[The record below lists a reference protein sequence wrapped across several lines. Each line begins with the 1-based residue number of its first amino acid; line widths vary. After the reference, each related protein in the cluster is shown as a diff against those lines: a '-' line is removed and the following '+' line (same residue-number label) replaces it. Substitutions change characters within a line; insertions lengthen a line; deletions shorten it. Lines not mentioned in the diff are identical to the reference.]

1 LNTVLDWLDDPVAER
16 GVHYYRADGWHL
28 RGYREIADHARR
40 IAALL
45 RASGVTRGVVSLQVE
60 DPETFVPAFLGTMYA
75 GLTPSPIASPVTF
88 TNHDAYSDHAAAVMA
103 AAAPAAVLTDTAMS
117 PLAADSCV
125 KAGLPAPLVIP
136 ESYAELPDAAEAV
149 RRDAELAL
157 LQFTSG
163 SSGTPKGVRV
173 TADNLAANVA
183 AIHGWLGVTS
193 EDSCSSWLPLYH
205 DMGLIGT
212 FLGSVVAQIDL
223 WLMTPLDFIRSPA
236 RWLEAHGKHAVTITT
251 APNFGY
257 GYATSRVREADL
269 AGSDFSTW
277 RVAMSGAERVDPRV
291 AADFAAKLNPYGF
304 STASFTP
311 CYGMAETTLAVTGV
325 VPGSGAKIVRPAGDL
340 VIGEPVTVTGSGVL
354 GFDRPEDPARWL
366 SSCGVPVPETAVEI
380 VDDEGKPLPDGSF
393 GEVRVSGASVA
404 LGYQSPDPDASA
416 PFTENGLHTGDAGFL
431 LGGELYIVG
440 RIGDSLKVR
449 GRKVHAE
456 DLEAQLAAVPGVPAG
471 RCAVALGSSGGRGRA
486 VAVVES
492 AGDEWLPAVTTM
504 LRTSLD
510 ASVAVTV
517 LRARRG
523 VIPRTSSGKPRRRL
537 MWQQAGDGTL
547 PGDVLYDT
555 FASPTPAPAAT
566 STATGAGTTAAAAP
580 PVTAAARTTTGTT
593 TATTTATAT
602 QTARLDGA
610 AT

>member
-1 LNTVLDWLDDPVAER
+1 MNTVLDWLDDPVPGR
-16 GVHYYRADGWHL
+16 GVHYYRPDGWHL
-28 RGYREIADHARR
+28 RSYQEIAVHARR
-40 IAALL
+40 IGALL
-45 RASGVTRGVVSLQVE
+45 RESGVTRGVVSLQIE

-88 TNHDAYSDHAAAVMA
+88 TNHDSYSDHAASILA
-103 AAAPAAVLTDTAMS
+103 AAAPAAVLTDGAMRQ
-117 PLAADSCV
+117 LAADSCA
-125 KAGLPAPLVIP
+125 KAGLPEPLVLP
-136 ESYAELPDAAEAV
+136 EELPDVRGAV

-173 TADNLAANVA
+173 TADNLAANVG
-183 AIHGWLGVTS
+183 AILGWLGVTS
-193 EDSCSSWLPLYH
+193 EDSCSSWLPLHH

-257 GYATSRVREADL
+257 AYAASRVRDTALE
-269 AGSDFSTW
+269 GTDFSTW
-277 RVAMSGAERVDPRV
+277 RVAMSGAERVDPKV
-291 AADFAAKLNPYGF
+291 AADFATRLNPYGF
-304 STASFTP
+304 STAAFTP

-325 VPGSGAKIVRPAGDL
+325 VPGTGAKIVRPAGSL
-340 VIGEPVTVTGSGVL
+340 VTGEPVTITGTGVL
-354 GFDRPEDPARWL
+354 GFDRPEDPERWL
-366 SSCGVPVPETAVEI
+366 SSCGVPVPETTVDI
-380 VDDEGKPLPDGSF
+380 VDDDGKPLPDGSF

-404 LGYQSPDPDASA
+404 LGYQSPDPNASA
-416 PFTENGLHTGDAGFL
+416 PFTADGLHTGDAGFL
-431 LGGELYIVG
+431 LDGELYIVG

-456 DLEAQLAAVPGVPAG
+456 DLEAALAAVPGVPAG
-471 RCAVALGSSGGRGRA
+471 RCAVVLGSSGGQGRA
-486 VAVVES
+486 IAVVES
-492 AGDEWLPAVTTM
+492 QDDTWLPAVTTM

-517 LRARRG
+517 LRTRRG

-547 PGDVLYDT
+547 PGDILHDT
-555 FASPTPAPAAT
+555 Y
-566 STATGAGTTAAAAP
+566 TA
-580 PVTAAARTTTGTT
+580 V
-593 TATTTATAT
+593 TTATAKT
-602 QTARLDGA
+602 TARLDGA